1 LRTLSEGN
9 AIKERKGKEI
19 KGKEI
24 KNTLPP
30 LQEFLEYCKKNLE
43 QNKFIYTEYEYS
55 LKSKYDTWVA
65 NGWKDG
71 HNKQIKD
78 WKGKIRNTIPFL
90 RPIQTLSNKSGG
102 KYQNELETAR
112 NAFKPISE

>member
-1 LRTLSEGN
+1 MNRIRGN
-9 AIKERKGKEI
+9 KSKVKETI
-19 KGKEI
+19 PSI
-24 KNTLPP
+24 D
-30 LQEFLEYCKKNLE
+30 EFLDYCKKNLE
-43 QNKFIYTEYEYS
+43 QNKLNYELYEYS
-55 LKSKYDTWVA
+55 IKSKYDTWVV

-90 RPIQTLSNKSGG
+90 RPIQTLSNKNGG